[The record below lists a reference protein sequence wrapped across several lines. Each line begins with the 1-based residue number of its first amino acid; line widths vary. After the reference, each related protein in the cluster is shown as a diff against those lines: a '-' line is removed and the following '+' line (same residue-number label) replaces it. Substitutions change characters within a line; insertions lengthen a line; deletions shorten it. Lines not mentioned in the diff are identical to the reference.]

1 MEIQQALKK
10 ITEGQDLSS
19 SEMLD
24 VMRQIMTGQLT
35 ASQIGGFLVGIR
47 MKGESV
53 EEITAAAMVMRELV
67 SSVKVGDLPHLLD
80 VVGTG
85 GDGVHSFN
93 VSTASAFV
101 AAAAGA
107 HVAKHGNRAASSSC
121 GSADLLEY
129 AGAKIDLTPEQI
141 AQCVRQTGFGF
152 MLAPA
157 HHTAMRHAIHARKE
171 LGVRTIFNALGPLT
185 NPAHVKREMMG
196 VFSRDL
202 VEPLAHV
209 LKKLGS
215 EHVIIVHSED
225 GMDEIS
231 TGAPTYAS
239 ELKDGEVSTFTIYPA
254 EYGIQSANLEN
265 FTVENPAESLEVLYS
280 VFSGKS
286 SPAADMVALNGG
298 AAIYVAGL
306 VENLGAGIAVARE
319 VLMSGEVRKR
329 FDKYIDFT
337 RQFEDELEN

>member
-1 MEIQQALKK
+1 MEIQEALKT

-67 SSVKVGDLPHLLD
+67 SSVKVDDVPHLLD

-101 AAAAGA
+101 ASAAGA

-254 EYGIQSANLEN
+254 DYGIQSANLEN
-265 FTVENPAESLEVLYS
+265 FTVENPGESLEVLYS

-306 VENLGAGIAVARE
+306 AENLGAGIAVARE
-319 VLMSGEVRKR
+319 VLLSGEVRKR

>member
-1 MEIQQALKK
+1 MEIQEALKT

-67 SSVKVGDLPHLLD
+67 SSVKVDDVPYLLD

-239 ELKDGEVSTFTIYPA
+239 ELKHGEVSTFTIYPA
-254 EYGIQSANLEN
+254 DYGIQSANLEN

-306 VENLGAGIAVARE
+306 AENLGAGIAVARE
-319 VLMSGEVRKR
+319 VLLSGEVRKR
-329 FDKYIDFT
+329 FDTYVDFT
-337 RQFEDELEN
+337 NQFENGCEN